1 MNTNAFKN
9 IEQPNLYFKWTET
22 IGSKGHGHTFWLF
35 DALPST
41 IHLRCFFFFT
51 GFIVFKEVF
60 F

>member
-41 IHLRCFFFFT
+41 IHLRCFFFT